1 LIEAVNLSKFYGP
14 TRAVE
19 NVSFKVEKGDILGL
33 LGPNGAGK
41 TTIMRMLTCYF
52 QPTGGKASVAGFDIV
67 EQSNDVKKRIGY
79 LPEILPLYQEMIVES
94 YLYFIA
100 ELKGIPKPLRKTKV
114 NKALEQTE
122 TADVKNRIVGRLSRG
137 YKQRVG
143 LAQAL
148 LHDPE
153 VLILDEPTIGMDPKQ
168 IIEIR
173 ELIKGL
179 GGERTIILSSHILPE
194 VSMTCNKAVIIDR
207 GTVVAAETIEGL
219 TQRIKG
225 SDRLIVKIKGDG
237 AKAESEI
244 GRING
249 VSSIKKDKEG
259 SLSVLSIDSAKDIRE
274 DVFKIIVANN
284 LIMFEMKKQEMSLED
299 IFLNLTMK
307 EEGV

>member
-299 IFLNLTMK
+299 IFLKLTMK

>member
-100 ELKGIPKPLRKTKV
+100 DLKGIPKPLRKTKV

-299 IFLNLTMK
+299 IFLKLTMK

>member
-1 LIEAVNLSKFYGP
+1 MIEAVNLSKFYGP

-299 IFLNLTMK
+299 IFLKLTMK